1 MGEREIGE
9 GGVTTVRVGILRLM
23 GVSRVLVVEDEP
35 SIADSVVYALENRSE
50 GGAMASLEIVLQDL
64 LKLEFTSFSSCV
76 HDRFTEICDDGEWIL
91 MRPLPR
97 V

>member
-1 MGEREIGE
+1 
-9 GGVTTVRVGILRLM
+9 M

-35 SIADSVVYALENRSE
+35 SIVDSVVYALENRSE
-50 GGAMASLEIVLQDL
+50 GGAIASLEIVLQDL
-64 LKLEFTSFSSCV
+64 LKLEFTSFSPCV